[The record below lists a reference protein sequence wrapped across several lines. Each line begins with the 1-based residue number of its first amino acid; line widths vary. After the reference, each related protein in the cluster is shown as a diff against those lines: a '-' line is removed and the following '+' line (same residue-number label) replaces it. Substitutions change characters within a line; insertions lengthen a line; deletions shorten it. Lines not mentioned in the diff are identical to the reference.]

1 LIDKILEFA
10 VRQRVLV
17 LVGALGLL
25 LIGLWSANKLPMDA
39 IPDITGVQVQVNTTV
54 PALAPDEV
62 EKLVTMPLEMALGG
76 VAGVTE
82 MRSLS
87 RFGLSQITLQF
98 TDKSDIYRAR
108 QLVTERLQSAA
119 DSLPAGLTP
128 KLIPITTGLGEVFYY
143 TIDYAPNAP
152 NAPASREAQLMEL
165 WQIQE
170 YVIKPQLRT
179 VPGVAEVN
187 AYGGYQKQIVVQP
200 NIAKLR
206 ETGLTVNDLANVVSE
221 NVENA
226 GGGVVNAGNEQ
237 LVIRGVGRVV
247 SPEEIAQLPVK
258 FTSAVM
264 PLRVKDLA
272 EVQIG
277 HAFRTGAA
285 THSGH
290 EAVLGVAMMLMG
302 ENSHTVAERVAEKM
316 QEIQKRLPSGVVIS
330 PEYNRKN
337 LVHRTIRTV
346 ATNLFEGAML
356 VIAVLLFLLGN
367 WRAAL
372 IVATAIPL
380 AFLFALTGMTRFGIS
395 GNLMSL
401 GAIDFGLII
410 DGAVVIVENVVR
422 QLGLKQ
428 HQLGR
433 ALMREERLHTVV
445 AASQQV
451 GTPMFFGVLIIAI
464 VYLPILALSG
474 IEGKMFHPMALTVM
488 LALGGSLVL
497 ALTLMPALCSFLLR
511 GNIAERDNAVIRA
524 VKRVYSPILALS
536 LRLRWLILV
545 TAAAL
550 FAFAIFIFTRLGA
563 DFIPKLDEGTF
574 TMMVYRA
581 SSINVDRSVEEQ
593 RKTEVEIQK
602 RVPEVTHVFSRI
614 GSAEIATDPMPPS
627 DCDFYIYYKP
637 QNEWRKVNG
646 RTISK
651 EDLAKII
658 SAEIEKLNPG
668 ARVMVAQPVEMRFNE
683 MLEGIRA
690 DIAVKIFGN
699 DYDELERLGSEVK
712 EVLEQIPGTREGEG
726 EVEYETTG
734 RAPML
739 EIRVKRDVLAK
750 YNLHAGDVNQTI
762 SAALGGQTVG
772 TLIEGNRRFEI
783 VVRLSESER
792 QTLDAIRALPV
803 RVGDSGMLPLGDV
816 ADVEHVKTVSPILRD
831 SAQRRAALMVNL
843 RGRDVESW
851 VREAD
856 AKVRE
861 RVQLPAGYMLEFG
874 GQFENLREAK
884 ARLAIVVPAALAF
897 IFVLI
902 FMAFGSVRQALL
914 VYTGVP
920 LAVTGGVVALWMRG
934 MPFSISAA
942 VGFIALS
949 GVAVL
954 NGVVMIS
961 YFNQLRER
969 GLDTRSAVFEG
980 SLTRLRPVLMT
991 AAVAAFGFIPMALS
1005 TSAGAEVQ
1013 RPLATVVI
1021 GGIISSTFLTL
1032 LLLPVLYDW
1041 VERRTRSNETPERR
1055 QRGVAV
1061 ARPMHLPE
1069 PPSTQELSRA

>member
-1 LIDKILEFA
+1 MINKILEFS

-17 LVGALGLL
+17 LMGALALL
-25 LIGLWSANKLPMDA
+25 LVGLWSAARLPMDA
-39 IPDITGVQVQVNTTV
+39 IPDITGIQVQVNTTI

-62 EKLVTMPLEMALGG
+62 EKLVTVPLEMALGG

-98 TDKSDIYRAR
+98 TDKTDVYRAR
-108 QLVTERLQSAA
+108 QLVTERLQTAS
-119 DSLPAGLTP
+119 DSIPAGLTP

-143 TIDYAPNAP
+143 TVDFSPGTP
-152 NAPASREAQLMEL
+152 KVRASRAAQLMAL
-165 WQIQE
+165 WEVQE

-179 VPGVAEVN
+179 VQGVAEVN
-187 AYGGYQKQIVVQP
+187 AYGGYTKQIVVEP
-200 NIAKLR
+200 KIDKLR
-206 ETGLTVNDLANVVSE
+206 DAGLTVNDLAKVVGE
-221 NVENA
+221 NVENT
-226 GGGVVNAGNEQ
+226 GGGIVNSGKEQ
-237 LVIRGVGRVV
+237 LVIRGVGRVN
-247 SPEEIAQLPVK
+247 STEEIAQLPVK
-258 FTSAVM
+258 FGAAVM
-264 PLRVKDLA
+264 PLRVKDFA
-272 EVQIG
+272 NVEIG

-285 THSGH
+285 THSGE

-302 ENSHTVAERVAEKM
+302 ENSHAVAERVAAKIG
-316 QEIQKRLPSGVVIS
+316 EIQKQLPSGMIIS

-346 ATNLFEGAML
+346 ATNLVEGALL
-356 VIAVLLFLLGN
+356 VTAVLLFLLGN

-380 AFLFALTGMTRFGIS
+380 AFLFAITGMARFGIS

-422 QLGLKQ
+422 QLGAKQ

-433 ALMREERLHTVV
+433 RLTTEERLHTVI
-445 AASQQV
+445 AASKQV
-451 GTPMFFGVLIIAI
+451 GNPMFFGVLIIAI

-488 LALGGSLVL
+488 MALGGSLVL

-511 GNIAERDNAVIRA
+511 GRIAERDNLIIRA
-524 VKRVYSPILALS
+524 IKHIYSPILQLA
-536 LRLRWLILV
+536 LRLRWLVVFGAL
-545 TAAAL
+545 AL
-550 FAFAIFIFTRLGA
+550 FAVALLIFTRLGA

-574 TMMVYRA
+574 TMMIFRTN
-581 SSINVDRSVEEQ
+581 SINIDESIEQQ
-593 RKTEVEIQK
+593 RKTEREIPK

-627 DCDFYIYYKP
+627 DCDFYVYYKP
-637 QNEWRKVNG
+637 PGEWRKVDN
-646 RTISK
+646 RPISK

-658 SAEIEKLNPG
+658 ATEIENLNPG

-699 DYDELERLGSEVK
+699 DYDVLERLGSEVK

-739 EIRVKRDVLAK
+739 EIKVKRDVLAK

-762 SAALGGQTVG
+762 AAALGGQTVG
-772 TLIEGNRRFEI
+772 TMLEGNRRFDI
-783 VVRLSESER
+783 VVRLAEKDREN
-792 QTLDAIRALPV
+792 LDAIRALPV
-803 RVGDSGMLPLGDV
+803 RVGDAGLLPLGEV
-816 ADVEHVKTVSPILRD
+816 AEIDRVKTVSPILRD
-831 SAQRRAALMVNL
+831 SGQRRAALMVNL
-843 RGRDVESW
+843 RGRDIDSW

-861 RVQLPAGYMLEFG
+861 HVQLPGGYTLEFG
-874 GQFENLREAK
+874 GQFENLREAR
-884 ARLAIVVPAALAF
+884 ARLTIVVPAALAF

-914 VYTGVP
+914 VYSGVP
-920 LAVTGGVVALWMRG
+920 LAITGGVVALWLRN

-961 YFNQLRER
+961 YFNQLREEGR
-969 GLDTRSAVFEG
+969 DLRTAVIEG

-1005 TSAGAEVQ
+1005 ISAGAEVQ

-1021 GGIISSTFLTL
+1021 GGIVSSTFLTL
-1032 LLLPVLYDW
+1032 ILVPVLYEW
-1041 VERRTRSNETPERR
+1041 AERQSGLSAARVAAVTEADR
-1055 QRGVAV
+1055 QSITV
-1061 ARPMHLPE
+1061 
-1069 PPSTQELSRA
+1069 

>member
-1 LIDKILEFA
+1 MIDKILEFA

-17 LVGALGLL
+17 LMGALALL
-25 LIGLWSANKLPMDA
+25 LLGLWSANKLPMDA

-54 PALAPDEV
+54 PALAPGEV

-152 NAPASREAQLMEL
+152 NPPKSREAQLMEL
-165 WQIQE
+165 WEIQE

-200 NIAKLR
+200 NIAKLH
-206 ETGLTVNDLANVVSE
+206 ETGLTVNDLAKVVSE

-258 FTSAVM
+258 FAAAVM

-285 THSGH
+285 THSGQ

-302 ENSHTVAERVAEKM
+302 ENSHAVAERVANEV
-316 QEIQKRLPSGVVIS
+316 QEIQKRLPDGVVIS

-356 VIAVLLFLLGN
+356 VIGVLLFLLGN

-372 IVATAIPL
+372 IVGAAIPL
-380 AFLFALTGMTRFGIS
+380 SFLFALTGMARFGIS

-433 ALMREERLHTVV
+433 VLTREERLHTVV
-445 AASQQV
+445 AASKQV

-511 GNIAERDNAVIRA
+511 GNIAEGDNAVIRA
-524 VKRVYSPILALS
+524 VKSVYSPILRLS
-536 LRLRWLILV
+536 LRLRWLIV
-545 TAAAL
+545 VIAAAL
-550 FAFAIFIFTRLGA
+550 FLVAIFIFTRLGA

-581 SSINVDRSVEEQ
+581 SSINLDRSVEEQ
-593 RKTEVEIQK
+593 RKTEMEIQK
-602 RVPEVTHVFSRI
+602 RVPEITHVFSRI
-614 GSAEIATDPMPPS
+614 GSAEIATDPMLPS

-637 QNEWRKVNG
+637 QKEWRKVNG
-646 RTISK
+646 RMISE

-658 SAEIEKLNPG
+658 STEIEKLNPET
-668 ARVMVAQPVEMRFNE
+668 RVMVAQPVEMRFNE

-712 EVLEQIPGTREGEG
+712 EVLQQIPGTREGEG

-750 YNLHAGDVNQTI
+750 YNLHASDVNQTI
-762 SAALGGQTVG
+762 AAALGGQTVG
-772 TLIEGNRRFEI
+772 ALIEGNRRFEI

-792 QTLDAIRALPV
+792 QNLDAIRALPV

-816 ADVEHVKTVSPILRD
+816 ADVERVKTVSPILRD

-843 RGRDVESW
+843 SGRDVESW

-861 RVQLPAGYMLEFG
+861 HVQLPAGYTLEFG

-897 IFVLI
+897 IFILI

-920 LAVTGGVVALWMRG
+920 LAVTGGIVALWLRE

-961 YFNQLRER
+961 YFNQLREE
-969 GLDTRSAVFEG
+969 GADVRSAVIEG

-1021 GGIISSTFLTL
+1021 GGVISSTFLTL

-1041 VERRTRSNETPERR
+1041 LERR
-1055 QRGVAV
+1055 
-1061 ARPMHLPE
+1061 ARAGEISKQPQQPRYAGA
-1069 PPSTQELSRA
+1069 T

>member
-1 LIDKILEFA
+1 MIDKILEFS
-10 VRQRVLV
+10 VRQRVLI
-17 LVGALGLL
+17 LMAALALL
-25 LIGLWSANKLPMDA
+25 LIGLWSATKLPMDA

-62 EKLVTMPLEMALGG
+62 EKLVTVPLEMALGG

-98 TDKSDIYRAR
+98 TDKSDVYRAR
-108 QLVTERLQSAA
+108 QLVTERLQTAG
-119 DSLPAGLTP
+119 DTLPAGVTP
-128 KLIPITTGLGEVFYY
+128 TLIPITTGLGEVSYY
-143 TIDYAPNAP
+143 TVDYAPNAP
-152 NAPASREAQLMEL
+152 GIPPTREAQLMAL
-165 WQIQE
+165 WEIQE

-179 VPGVAEVN
+179 VSGVAEVN
-187 AYGGYQKQIVVQP
+187 AYGGYVKQIVVTP
-200 NIAKLR
+200 NIAKLHDA
-206 ETGLTVNDLANVVSE
+206 GLTVSDLAKVVGE

-237 LVIRGVGRVV
+237 LVIRGVGRVA
-247 SPEEIAQLPVK
+247 SPQEIAELPIK
-258 FTSAVM
+258 FAAGVM

-272 EVQIG
+272 DVKIG

-285 THSGH
+285 THGGQ

-302 ENSHTVAERVAEKM
+302 ENSHAVAEGVAEKIT
-316 QEIQKRLPSGVVIS
+316 EIQKRLTSGVVIS

-346 ATNLFEGAML
+346 ATNLFEGALL
-356 VIAVLLFLLGN
+356 VITVLLFLLGN
-367 WRAAL
+367 WRAAF
-372 IVATAIPL
+372 IVAAAIPL
-380 AFLFALTGMTRFGIS
+380 SLLFAITGMTRLGIS

-410 DGAVVIVENVVR
+410 DGAVVVVENVVR
-422 QLGLKQ
+422 QLGIKQ
-428 HQLGR
+428 HELAR
-433 ALMREERLHTVV
+433 RLTTEERLHVV
-445 AASQQV
+445 LTASKQV

-464 VYLPILALSG
+464 VYVPILALSG

-497 ALTLMPALCSFLLR
+497 TLTLMPALCSFLLTGR
-511 GNIAERDNAVIRA
+511 IAERDTLIIRLI
-524 VKRVYSPILALS
+524 KSVYAPILRWA
-536 LRLRWLILV
+536 LRLRWLVVLGAI
-545 TAAAL
+545 AL
-550 FAFAIFIFTRLGA
+550 FAVAMIIFRHLGA

-574 TMMVYRA
+574 TIMVFRT
-581 SSINVDRSVEEQ
+581 SSINMTQSVAEQ
-593 RKTEVEIQK
+593 RRTEEEIPK
-602 RVPEVTHVFSRI
+602 RVPEITHVFSRI
-614 GSAEIATDPMPPS
+614 GSAEIATDPMPAS

-637 QNEWRKVNG
+637 QNEWRKVGN
-646 RTISK
+646 RPISK
-651 EDLAKII
+651 EELARII
-658 SAEIEKLNPG
+658 TAEIEALNPG

-683 MLEGIRA
+683 MLEGVRA
-690 DIAVKIFGN
+690 DIAVKIFGI
-699 DYDELERLGSEVK
+699 DYDVLERLGSEVK
-712 EVLEQIPGTREGEG
+712 KVLEQIPGTREGEG

-739 EIRVKRDVLAK
+739 EIRVKRDVLTK
-750 YNLHAGDVNQTI
+750 YNLHAGDVNQAIT
-762 SAALGGQTVG
+762 AALGGETVG
-772 TLIEGNRRFEI
+772 RMLEGNRRFDI
-783 VVRLSESER
+783 VIRLSEADREN
-792 QTLDAIRALPV
+792 LDKIRALPV
-803 RVGDSGMLPLGDV
+803 RVGESGLLALGDL
-816 ADVEHVKTVSPILRD
+816 ADIQRVKTVSPILRD
-831 SAQRRAALMVNL
+831 SGQRRAALMVNL
-843 RGRDVESW
+843 QGRDVESW

-861 RVQLPAGYMLEFG
+861 QVKLPEGYTLEFG

-884 ARLAIVVPAALAF
+884 ARLVIVVPAALIF

-902 FMAFGSVRQALL
+902 FTAFSSVRQALL
-914 VYTGVP
+914 VYSGVP
-920 LAVTGGVVALWMRG
+920 LAVTGGVIALWLRD

-961 YFNQLRER
+961 YFNQLREQ
-969 GLDTRSAVFEG
+969 GSDVRSAVIEG
-980 SLTRLRPVLMT
+980 SLTRLRPVIMT

-1005 TSAGAEVQ
+1005 TSAGGEVQ

-1032 LLLPVLYDW
+1032 VLLPVLYEW
-1041 VERRTRSNETPERR
+1041 AERKSRPALR
-1055 QRGVAV
+1055 VAV
-1061 ARPMHLPE
+1061 AATAVAGSPAR
-1069 PPSTQELSRA
+1069 

>member
-1 LIDKILEFA
+1 MIDKILEFS

-17 LVGALGLL
+17 LMSAAALL
-25 LIGLWSANKLPMDA
+25 LVGLWSANRLPMDA

-62 EKLVTMPLEMALGG
+62 EKSVTVPLEAALGG

-98 TDKSDIYRAR
+98 TDKTDIYRAR
-108 QLVTERLQSAA
+108 QLVTERLQSIA
-119 DSLPAGLTP
+119 DSLPPGLTP

-143 TIDYAPNAP
+143 TVDFERDAPNAP
-152 NAPASREAQLMEL
+152 PSREAQLMEL
-165 WQIQE
+165 WEIQE
-170 YVIKPQLRT
+170 YLIKPQLRT
-179 VPGVAEVN
+179 VSGVAEVN
-187 AYGGYQKQIVVQP
+187 AYGGYAKQIVVQP
-200 NIAKLR
+200 DIAKLR
-206 ETGLTVNDLANVVSE
+206 AAGLTVNDLAGVVSE

-226 GGGVVNAGNEQ
+226 GGGVVNSGNDQ
-237 LVIRGVGRVV
+237 LVIRGVGRVT
-247 SPEEIAQLPVK
+247 SPQEIAELPVK
-258 FTSAVM
+258 FAAGVM
-264 PLRVKDLA
+264 PLRVKDFA
-272 EVQIG
+272 NVQIG

-285 THSGH
+285 THGGD
-290 EAVLGVAMMLMG
+290 EALLGVAMMLMG
-302 ENSHTVAERVAEKM
+302 ENSHAVAERVAARVT
-316 QEIQKRLPSGVVIS
+316 EIQKQLPPGVVIKQ
-330 PEYNRKN
+330 EYNRKN

-346 ATNLFEGAML
+346 STNLFEGALL
-356 VIAVLLFLLGN
+356 VTAVLLFLLGN

-372 IVATAIPL
+372 IVAAAIPL
-380 AFLFALTGMTRFGIS
+380 AFLFAITGMTQFGIS

-410 DGAVVIVENVVR
+410 DGAVVVVENVVR
-422 QLGLKQ
+422 QLGAKQ
-428 HQLGR
+428 LQLGR
-433 ALMREERLHTVV
+433 RLTTEERLHTVL
-445 AASQQV
+445 AASRQV
-451 GTPMFFGVLIIAI
+451 GTPMFFGVLIIGI

-488 LALGGSLVL
+488 MALGGSLVL

-511 GNIAERDNAVIRA
+511 GNIAERDNVIIRA
-524 VKRVYSPILALS
+524 IKNIYSPILRLS
-536 LRLRWLILV
+536 LRLRWVILFA
-545 TAAAL
+545 AAAL
-550 FAFAIFIFTRLGA
+550 FALAVLIFTRLGA

-574 TMMVYRA
+574 TMMVFRA
-581 SSINVDRSVEEQ
+581 SSISIEQSVEQQ
-593 RKTEVEIQK
+593 RRTEREIQK

-637 QNEWRKVNG
+637 QSEWRKIDN
-646 RTISK
+646 RRITK
-651 EDLAKII
+651 DQLANII
-658 SAEIEKLNPG
+658 TAEIEKLNPG
-668 ARVMVAQPVEMRFNE
+668 ARLMVAQPVEMRFNE

-690 DIAVKIFGN
+690 DIAVKIFGG
-699 DYDELERLGSEVK
+699 DYDVLERLGSEVK

-750 YNLHAGDVNQTI
+750 YNLHAGEVNQTI
-762 SAALGGQTVG
+762 TAALGGRTVG
-772 TLIEGNRRFEI
+772 TMLEGNRRFDI
-783 VVRLSESER
+783 VVRLAEKDREN
-792 QTLDAIRALPV
+792 LEAIRALPV
-803 RVGDSGMLPLGDV
+803 RVGDAGLLSLGQV
-816 ADVEHVKTVSPILRD
+816 ADIGQVKTVSPILRD

-851 VREAD
+851 VKEAD
-856 AKVRE
+856 TKVRE
-861 RVQLPAGYMLEFG
+861 HVQLPQGYTLEFG

-884 ARLAIVVPAALAF
+884 ARLAVVVPAALAF

-914 VYTGVP
+914 VYSGVP
-920 LAVTGGVVALWMRG
+920 LAVSGGVIALWLRQ

-961 YFNQLRER
+961 YFNQLREE
-969 GLDTRSAVFEG
+969 GKTIRSAVVEG

-1021 GGIISSTFLTL
+1021 GGILSSTFLTL
-1032 LLLPVLYDW
+1032 ILVPVLYEW
-1041 VERRTRSNETPERR
+1041 VEKTTK
-1055 QRGVAV
+1055 
-1061 ARPMHLPE
+1061 
-1069 PPSTQELSRA
+1069 TQQIVT

>member
-1 LIDKILEFA
+1 MIDKILEFS

-17 LVGALGLL
+17 LMAALMLFLG
-25 LIGLWSANKLPMDA
+25 GLWSATKLPMDA

-62 EKLVTMPLEMALGG
+62 EKLVTVPLEMALGG

-98 TDKSDIYRAR
+98 TDRTDIYRAR
-108 QLVTERLQSAA
+108 QLVTERLQSVA
-119 DSLPAGLTP
+119 DSLPQGLTP

-152 NAPASREAQLMEL
+152 NAPASREAQLMAL
-165 WQIQE
+165 WEIQE
-170 YVIKPQLRT
+170 YVIKPKLRT

-187 AYGGYQKQIVVQP
+187 AYGGYVKQIVVQP

-206 ETGLTVNDLANVVSE
+206 DAGLTVSDLAKVVGE

-226 GGGVVNAGNEQ
+226 GGGVVDAGGEQ
-237 LVIRGVGRVV
+237 LVIRGVGRVI
-247 SPEEIAQLPVK
+247 SPEEIEQLPVK
-258 FTSAVM
+258 FAAAVM

-277 HAFRTGAA
+277 HAFRTGAG
-285 THSGH
+285 THDGR
-290 EAVLGVAMMLMG
+290 EALVGVAMMLMG
-302 ENSHTVAERVAEKM
+302 ENSHAVAERVAEKV
-316 QEIQKRLPSGVVIS
+316 QEIQKRLPAGVVIS

-346 ATNLFEGAML
+346 GTNLFEGALL
-356 VIAVLLFLLGN
+356 VTAVLLLLLGN

-372 IVATAIPL
+372 IVASAIPL
-380 AFLFALTGMTRFGIS
+380 AFLFAVTGMRRFGIS

-422 QLGLKQ
+422 QLGAKQ

-433 ALMREERLHTVV
+433 PLTIEERLHTVV
-445 AASQQV
+445 TASQQV

-464 VYLPILALSG
+464 VYVPILALAG

-511 GNIAERDNAVIRA
+511 RKIPERDNAIIRA
-524 VKRVYSPILALS
+524 IKRVYSPILRLS
-536 LRLRWLILV
+536 LRLRWLIIGCAIGVFGL
-545 TAAAL
+545 AL
-550 FAFAIFIFTRLGA
+550 FIFTRLGA
-563 DFIPKLDEGTF
+563 DFIPKLDEGAF
-574 TMMVYRA
+574 TMMVFRP
-581 SSINVDRSVEEQ
+581 SSINLERSIQEQ
-593 RKTEVEIQK
+593 RKTEEEIKK
-602 RVPEVTHVFSRI
+602 RVPEITHVFSRI

-637 QNEWRKVNG
+637 QSEWRKIDN

-651 EDLAKII
+651 DDLAKII
-658 SAEIEKLNPG
+658 TTEIEASNPG

-699 DYDELERLGSEVK
+699 DYDVLERLGSEVK

-739 EIRVKRDVLAK
+739 EIRVKRDVLAR
-750 YNLHAGDVNQTI
+750 YNLHAADVNQAI
-762 SAALGGQTVG
+762 AVALGGQNVG

-783 VVRLSESER
+783 VVRLSENDR
-792 QTLDAIRALPV
+792 RNLDVVRALPV
-803 RVGDSGMLPLGDV
+803 RVGDSGMLPLGQV
-816 ADVEHVKTVSPILRD
+816 ANVERVKTVSPILRD

-843 RGRDVESW
+843 RGRDVDSW

-861 RVQLPAGYMLEFG
+861 RVQLPEGYTLEFG

-914 VYTGVP
+914 VYSGVP
-920 LAVTGGVVALWMRG
+920 LAVTGGIIALWLRG

-954 NGVVMIS
+954 NGVVMIT
-961 YFNQLRER
+961 YFNQLREQ
-969 GLDTRSAVFEG
+969 GSDVRSAVVEG
-980 SLTRLRPVLMT
+980 SLARLRPVLMT
-991 AAVAAFGFIPMALS
+991 AAVAAFGFVPMALS

-1032 LLLPVLYDW
+1032 LLLPLLYDW
-1041 VERRTRSNETPERR
+1041 VERRFSGESGSETAPE
-1055 QRGVAV
+1055 
-1061 ARPMHLPE
+1061 LPV
-1069 PPSTQELSRA
+1069 TTELYSS

>member
-1 LIDKILEFA
+1 L
-10 VRQRVLV
+10 Q
-17 LVGALGLL
+17 GL
-25 LIGLWSANKLPMDA
+25 
-39 IPDITGVQVQVNTTV
+39 
-54 PALAPDEV
+54 
-62 EKLVTMPLEMALGG
+62 
-76 VAGVTE
+76 
-82 MRSLS
+82 
-87 RFGLSQITLQF
+87 
-98 TDKSDIYRAR
+98 
-108 QLVTERLQSAA
+108 A
-119 DSLPAGLTP
+119 DSLPPGLTP
-128 KLIPITTGLGEVFYY
+128 KLIPITTGLGEVLYY
-143 TIDYAPNAP
+143 SVDYSADATHAP
-152 NAPASREAQLMEL
+152 RTRKAQLMEL

-170 YVIKPQLRT
+170 YIIKPQLRT

-187 AYGGYQKQIVVQP
+187 AYGGYVKQIVVQP
-200 NIAKLR
+200 KIDKLR
-206 ETGLTVNDLANVVSE
+206 DAGLTVNDLARVVGE
-221 NVENA
+221 NVENT
-226 GGGVVNAGNEQ
+226 GGGIVNSGNEQ

-247 SPEEIAQLPVK
+247 SPQEISELPVK
-258 FTSAVM
+258 FAAGVM
-264 PLRVKDLA
+264 PMRVNDLA

-285 THSGH
+285 THGGQ
-290 EAVLGVAMMLMG
+290 EAVVGVVMMLMG
-302 ENSHTVAERVAEKM
+302 ENSHAVAERVAKKVN
-316 QEIQKRLPSGVVIS
+316 EIQKRLPAGVVIKQ
-330 PEYNRKN
+330 EYNRKH

-346 ATNLFEGAML
+346 TTNLFEGALL
-356 VIAVLLFLLGN
+356 VTAVLLLLLGN

-372 IVATAIPL
+372 IIAAAIPL
-380 AFLFALTGMTRFGIS
+380 AFLFAITGMTRFGIS

-422 QLGLKQ
+422 QLGAKQ

-433 ALMREERLHTVV
+433 RLTIGERLHTVV
-445 AASQQV
+445 DASKQV
-451 GTPMFFGVLIIAI
+451 GRPMFFGVLIIAI

-474 IEGKMFHPMALTVM
+474 VEGKMFHPMALTVM

-511 GNIAERDNAVIRA
+511 GRIAERDNLLVRFC
-524 VKRVYSPILALS
+524 KRVYAPVLHLS
-536 LRLRWLILV
+536 LRLRWLVVLGAV
-545 TAAAL
+545 TL
-550 FAFAIFIFTRLGA
+550 FALAIVIFNRLGA
-563 DFIPKLDEGTF
+563 DFIPKLDEGAF
-574 TMMVYRA
+574 TMMVYRT
-581 SSINVDRSVEEQ
+581 SSINIDESVEQQ
-593 RKTEVEIQK
+593 RKTDREIAV
-602 RVPEVTHVFSRI
+602 RVPEVAHVFSRI

-637 QNEWRKVNG
+637 RSKWRKIDNK
-646 RTISK
+646 TISK
-651 EDLAKII
+651 EELAKII
-658 SAEIEKLNPG
+658 TTEIELLNPG
-668 ARVMVAQPVEMRFNE
+668 AHVMVAQPVEMRFNE

-699 DYDELERLGSEVK
+699 DYDVLERLGSEVK

-739 EIRVKRDVLAK
+739 EIRVKRDVLAQ
-750 YNLHAGDVNQTI
+750 YNLHSGDVNQTI
-762 SAALGGQTVG
+762 AAALGGQTVG
-772 TLIEGNRRFEI
+772 TLVEGNRRFDI
-783 VVRLSESER
+783 VVRLNEADREN
-792 QTLDAIRALPV
+792 LEIIRALPV
-803 RVGDSGMLPLGDV
+803 RVGEAGMLPLGAV
-816 ADVEHVKTVSPILRD
+816 ADIERVKTVSPILRD

-843 RGRDVESW
+843 QGRDVDSW

-861 RVQLPAGYMLEFG
+861 QVQLPEGYSIEFG

-884 ARLAIVVPAALAF
+884 ARLAIVVPTALAF
-897 IFVLI
+897 IFILI
-902 FMAFGSVRQALL
+902 FIAFGSVRQALL
-914 VYTGVP
+914 VYSGVP
-920 LAVTGGVVALWMRG
+920 LAVTGGVVALWLRE

-969 GLDTRSAVFEG
+969 GLDTRSAVIEG

-1021 GGIISSTFLTL
+1021 GGIVSSTFLTL

-1041 VERRTRSNETPERR
+1041 VERRDRASEIPEQSQQPRY
-1055 QRGVAV
+1055 AD
-1061 ARPMHLPE
+1061 A
-1069 PPSTQELSRA
+1069 T

>member
-1 LIDKILEFA
+1 MIDKILEFA

-17 LVGALGLL
+17 LMGALALL
-25 LIGLWSANKLPMDA
+25 LLGLWSATKLPMDA
-39 IPDITGVQVQVNTTV
+39 IPDITGVQAQVNTTV

-98 TDKSDIYRAR
+98 TDNTDIYRAR
-108 QLVTERLQSAA
+108 QLVTERLQSAS
-119 DSLPAGLTP
+119 DSLPPGLIP
-128 KLIPITTGLGEVFYY
+128 KLNPITTGLGEVFYY
-143 TIDYAPNAP
+143 TVDYSPDAAH
-152 NAPASREAQLMEL
+152 APARREAQLMEL
-165 WQIQE
+165 WQIHE
-170 YVIKPQLRT
+170 YIIKPQLRT
-179 VPGVAEVN
+179 VPGIAEIN
-187 AYGGYQKQIVVQP
+187 AYGGYVKQIVVQP
-200 NIAKLR
+200 KIDKLR
-206 ETGLTVNDLANVVSE
+206 DAGLTVNDLARVVGE
-221 NVENA
+221 NVENT
-226 GGGVVNAGNEQ
+226 GGGIVNSGNEQ
-237 LVIRGVGRVV
+237 LVIRGVGRVL
-247 SPEEIAQLPVK
+247 SPQEISELPVK
-258 FTSAVM
+258 FAASVM
-264 PLRVKDLA
+264 PMRVKDLA

-285 THSGH
+285 TADGQ
-290 EAVLGVAMMLMG
+290 EAVLGVALMLMG
-302 ENSHTVAERVAEKM
+302 ENSHAVAERVAHKIG
-316 QEIQKRLPSGVVIS
+316 EIQKLLPAGVLIK
-330 PEYNRKN
+330 PQYDRKD
-337 LVHRTIRTV
+337 LVDRTIHTV
-346 ATNLFEGAML
+346 ATNLFEGALL
-356 VIAVLLFLLGN
+356 VVVVLLFLLGN

-380 AFLFALTGMTRFGIS
+380 SLLFAITGMTRFGIS

-422 QLGLKQ
+422 RLGLKQ

-433 ALMREERLHTVV
+433 ALTTEERLHTVL
-445 AASQQV
+445 AASKQV

-464 VYLPILALSG
+464 VYLPILALAG
-474 IEGKMFHPMALTVM
+474 IEGKMFHPMALTVV

-497 ALTLMPALCSFLLR
+497 ALTLMPALCSFVLR
-511 GNIAERDNAVIRA
+511 GKIAEYDNFAVRFC
-524 VKRVYSPILALS
+524 KRVYGPVLRLS
-536 LRLRWLILV
+536 LRMRWLVVLGAV
-545 TAAAL
+545 AL
-550 FAFAIFIFTRLGA
+550 FALAIVIFNRLGA
-563 DFIPKLDEGTF
+563 DFIPKLDEGAF
-574 TMMVYRA
+574 TMMVYR
-581 SSINVDRSVEEQ
+581 SPSISVDATVEAQ
-593 RKTEVEIQK
+593 RKTDLETK
-602 RVPEVTHVFSRI
+602 ARVPEVTDVFSRI

-627 DCDFYIYYKP
+627 DADFYIYYKP
-637 QNEWRKVNG
+637 RSQWRKING
-646 RTISK
+646 KPISRD
-651 EDLAKII
+651 DLVKII
-658 SAEIEKLNPG
+658 TKEIEAINPG
-668 ARVMVAQPVEMRFNE
+668 TYVMVAQPVEMRFNE

-699 DYDELERLGSEVK
+699 DYDVLERLGARVK

-726 EVEYETTG
+726 EVEFETTG
-734 RAPML
+734 RVPML
-739 EIRVKRDVLAK
+739 EIKVKRDVLAR
-750 YNLHAGDVNQTI
+750 YNLQSGDVNKTI
-762 SAALGGQTVG
+762 AAALGGQTVG
-772 TLIEGNRRFEI
+772 TLVEGNRRFDI
-783 VVRLSESER
+783 VVRLNEADREN
-792 QTLDAIRALPV
+792 LDTIRALPV
-803 RVGDSGMLPLGDV
+803 RVGEAGMLPVGAV
-816 ADVEHVKTVSPILRD
+816 ADIERVKTVSPIMRD

-856 AKVRE
+856 AKVRAQ
-861 RVQLPAGYMLEFG
+861 VQLPEGYNVQFG

-884 ARLAIVVPAALAF
+884 ARLAIVVPTALAF

-914 VYTGVP
+914 VYSGVP
-920 LAVTGGVVALWMRG
+920 LAVTGGVVALWVRG

-969 GLDTRSAVFEG
+969 GLDTRSAVIEG

-1041 VERRTRSNETPERR
+1041 VERRARPNETAE
-1055 QRGVAV
+1055 Q
-1061 ARPMHLPE
+1061 
-1069 PPSTQELSRA
+1069 PPQPQYADAT

>member
-1 LIDKILEFA
+1 VIDKILEFA
-10 VRQRVLV
+10 VGQRVLV
-17 LVGALGLL
+17 LMGALALL
-25 LIGLWSANKLPMDA
+25 LLGLWSANKLPMDA

-62 EKLVTMPLEMALGG
+62 EKLVTVPLEMTLGG

-119 DSLPAGLTP
+119 DSLPPGLTP

-143 TIDYAPNAP
+143 TVDYAPGAP
-152 NAPASREAQLMEL
+152 NAPASREAQLMQL
-165 WQIQE
+165 WEIQE
-170 YVIKPQLRT
+170 YVLKPQLRT

-187 AYGGYQKQIVVQP
+187 AYGGYVKQIVVQP

-206 ETGLTVNDLANVVSE
+206 AAGLTVNDLAKVVGE
-221 NVENA
+221 NVENT
-226 GGGVVNAGNEQ
+226 GGGIVNSGNEQ

-247 SPEEIAQLPVK
+247 SPQEIAELPVK
-258 FTSAVM
+258 FAAGVM
-264 PLRVKDLA
+264 PMRVKDFA
-272 EVQIG
+272 DVEIG
-277 HAFRTGAA
+277 HAFRSGAA
-285 THSGH
+285 THSGQ

-302 ENSHTVAERVAEKM
+302 ENSHAVAERVAEKVD
-316 QEIQKRLPSGVVIS
+316 EIQKRLPAGIVIKQ
-330 PEYNRKN
+330 EYNRKN

-346 ATNLFEGAML
+346 STNLFEGALL
-356 VIAVLLFLLGN
+356 VTAVLLLLLGN

-380 AFLFALTGMTRFGIS
+380 AFLFAITGMTRFGIS

-433 ALMREERLHTVV
+433 ALAKEERLHTVL
-445 AASQQV
+445 AASKQV

-511 GNIAERDNAVIRA
+511 RNIAERDNVIIRA
-524 VKRVYSPILALS
+524 IKSVYSPILRFS
-536 LRLRWLILV
+536 LRLRWLV
-545 TAAAL
+545 VFAAVAL
-550 FAFAIFIFTRLGA
+550 FGLAILIFTRLGA

-581 SSINVDRSVEEQ
+581 SSINIDQSVEQQ
-593 RKTEVEIQK
+593 RKTEREIQK
-602 RVPEVTHVFSRI
+602 NVPEITHVFSRI

-627 DCDFYIYYKP
+627 DCDFYIYCKP
-637 QNEWRKVNG
+637 QSEWRKAG
-646 RTISK
+646 KRPISK
-651 EDLAKII
+651 DELAKII
-658 SAEIEKLNPG
+658 TAEIERLNPG
-668 ARVMVAQPVEMRFNE
+668 VRVMVAQPVEMRFNE

-699 DYDELERLGSEVK
+699 DYDVLERLGSEVK

-762 SAALGGQTVG
+762 AAALGGQTVG
-772 TLIEGNRRFEI
+772 TMIEGNRRFEI
-783 VVRLSESER
+783 VVRLAEKDREN
-792 QTLDAIRALPV
+792 LEAIRALPV
-803 RVGDSGMLPLGDV
+803 RVGDAGMLPLGEL
-816 ADVEHVKTVSPILRD
+816 ADIEQVKTVSPILRD

-851 VREAD
+851 VGEAQG
-856 AKVRE
+856 KVRE
-861 RVQLPAGYMLEFG
+861 HVQLPEGYTLEFG

-914 VYTGVP
+914 VYSGVP
-920 LAVTGGVVALWMRG
+920 LAITGGIVALWLRD

-954 NGVVMIS
+954 NGVVLIS
-961 YFNQLRER
+961 YFNQLREQ
-969 GLDTRSAVFEG
+969 GSDVRSAVVEG
-980 SLTRLRPVLMT
+980 SLTRLRPVVMT

-1005 TSAGAEVQ
+1005 TSAGGEVQ

-1021 GGIISSTFLTL
+1021 GGIVSSTFLTL

-1041 VERRTRSNETPERR
+1041 VERRDRASEIPRHSE
-1055 QRGVAV
+1055 
-1061 ARPMHLPE
+1061 E
-1069 PPSTQELSRA
+1069 PRYVDAT

>member
-1 LIDKILEFA
+1 MIDKILEFS

-17 LVGALGLL
+17 LMGALVLL
-25 LIGLWSANKLPMDA
+25 GGGIWSVTKLPMDA

-62 EKLVTMPLEMALGG
+62 EKLVTVPLEMALGG
-76 VAGVTE
+76 VADVTE

-98 TDKSDIYRAR
+98 TDKTDIYRAR

-119 DSLPAGLTP
+119 DSLPSGLTP

-143 TIDYAPNAP
+143 TVDYRAEAPNKP
-152 NAPASREAQLMEL
+152 SSREAQLMAL
-165 WQIQE
+165 WEIQE

-187 AYGGYQKQIVVQP
+187 AYGGYVKQIVVQP
-200 NIAKLR
+200 DIKKLR
-206 ETGLTVNDLANVVSE
+206 DAGLTVNDLAKVVGE

-226 GGGVVNAGNEQ
+226 GGGIVNAGNEQ
-237 LVIRGVGRVV
+237 LVIRGVGRVT
-247 SPEEIAQLPVK
+247 SSQEISELPVK
-258 FTSAVM
+258 FATGVM
-264 PLRVKDLA
+264 PLQVKDFA
-272 EVQIG
+272 DVQIG

-285 THSGH
+285 THGGE

-302 ENSHTVAERVAEKM
+302 ENSHAVAERVAAKVE
-316 QEIQKRLPSGVVIS
+316 EIRKVLPTDVVIS

-337 LVHRTIRTV
+337 LVHRTIYTV
-346 ATNLFEGAML
+346 SRNLFEGALL
-356 VIAVLLFLLGN
+356 VTAVLLFLLGN
-367 WRAAL
+367 WRASL

-380 AFLFALTGMTRFGIS
+380 AFLFAITGMNRFGIS

-410 DGAVVIVENVVR
+410 DGAVVIVENIVR
-422 QLGLKQ
+422 QLGAKQ
-428 HQLGR
+428 HQL
-433 ALMREERLHTVV
+433 MRKLSTEERLHVVV
-445 AASQQV
+445 AASKQV

-488 LALGGSLVL
+488 MALGGSLVL
-497 ALTLMPALCSFLLR
+497 ALTLMPALSSLLLR
-511 GNIAERDNAVIRA
+511 GNIAERDNLIIRMM
-524 VKRVYSPILALS
+524 KRIYAPILQLS
-536 LRLRWLILV
+536 LRVWWLVLFG
-545 TAAAL
+545 AMAL
-550 FAFAIFIFTRLGA
+550 FALALVIFTRLGA

-574 TMMVYRA
+574 TMMVYRT
-581 SSINVDRSVEEQ
+581 SSISLDESVEQQ
-593 RKTEVEIQK
+593 RKTEREIQK

-637 QNEWRKVNG
+637 QPEWRRINNVP
-646 RTISK
+646 ISK
-651 EDLAKII
+651 DDLAQII
-658 SAEIEKLNPG
+658 TTEIEKLNPG
-668 ARVMVAQPVEMRFNE
+668 AQIMVAQPVEMRFNE

-690 DIAVKIFGN
+690 DIAVKLFGN
-699 DYDELERLGSEVK
+699 DYDVLERLGAEVK
-712 EVLEQIPGTREGEG
+712 ELLEQIPGTREGEG

-739 EIRVKRDVLAK
+739 EIRVKREVLAK
-750 YNLHAGDVNQTI
+750 YNLHADEVNQTI
-762 SAALGGQTVG
+762 GVALGGQTAGV
-772 TLIEGNRRFEI
+772 LIEGDRRFDI
-783 VVRLSESER
+783 VVRLAEQDREN
-792 QTLDAIRALPV
+792 LDVIRALPV
-803 RVGDSGMLPLGDV
+803 RVGDAGLLPLGQLAEIEQV
-816 ADVEHVKTVSPILRD
+816 QTVSPILRD
-831 SAQRRAALMVNL
+831 SARRRAALMVNL

-851 VREAD
+851 VHEANE
-856 AKVRE
+856 KVRKHI
-861 RVQLPAGYMLEFG
+861 QLPEGYTLEFG

-914 VYTGVP
+914 VYSGVP
-920 LAVTGGVVALWMRG
+920 LAITGGVVALWLRD

-961 YFNQLRER
+961 YFNQLREE
-969 GLDTRSAVFEG
+969 GNDVRSAVVDG

-1021 GGIISSTFLTL
+1021 GGIVSSTFLTL
-1032 LLLPVLYDW
+1032 VVLPVLYNW
-1041 VERRTRSNETPERR
+1041 VERN
-1055 QRGVAV
+1055 QRESEKTMIG
-1061 ARPMHLPE
+1061 
-1069 PPSTQELSRA
+1069 

>member
-1 LIDKILEFA
+1 MIDRILEFS

-17 LVGALGLL
+17 LMAGVALL
-25 LIGLWSANKLPMDA
+25 LGGLWSANKLPMDA

-54 PALAPDEV
+54 RALAPDEV
-62 EKLVTMPLEMALGG
+62 EKLVTAPLEMALGG

-98 TDKSDIYRAR
+98 TDKTDIYRAR
-108 QLVTERLQSAA
+108 QLVAERLQSAA

-128 KLIPITTGLGEVFYY
+128 SLIPITTGLGEVFYY
-143 TIDYAPNAP
+143 TTDYAPGAPNAP
-152 NAPASREAQLMEL
+152 TTREAQLMEL

-170 YVIKPQLRT
+170 YLIKPQLRT

-187 AYGGYQKQIVVQP
+187 AYGGYVKQIVVQP
-200 NIAKLR
+200 RIAKLR
-206 ETGLTVNDLANVVSE
+206 EAGLTVNDLAKVIGE

-226 GGGVVNAGNEQ
+226 GGGIVNAGTEQ

-247 SPEEIAQLPVK
+247 SPQEIAELPVK
-258 FTSAVM
+258 FAAAVM
-264 PLRVKDLA
+264 PLRVKDFA
-272 EVQIG
+272 DVQIG

-285 THSGH
+285 THGGE
-290 EAVLGVAMMLMG
+290 EAVVGVAMMLMG
-302 ENSHTVAERVAEKM
+302 DNSHAVAERVAQKVKD
-316 QEIQKRLPSGVVIS
+316 IQKRLPAGVVINE
-330 PEYNRKN
+330 EYNRKN

-346 ATNLFEGAML
+346 TTNLFEGALL
-356 VIAVLLFLLGN
+356 VTAVLLLLLGN

-380 AFLFALTGMTRFGIS
+380 SFLFAITGMTRFGIS

-410 DGAVVIVENVVR
+410 DGAVVMVENVVR
-422 QLGLKQ
+422 QLGAKQ
-428 HQLGR
+428 REVARRLTT
-433 ALMREERLHTVV
+433 EERLHVV
-445 AASQQV
+445 LTASKQV

-511 GNIAERDNAVIRA
+511 GSVAEGENAIVRA
-524 VKRVYSPILALS
+524 VKSIYSPS
-536 LRLRWLILV
+536 LRLALRFQWLVVLGAV
-545 TAAAL
+545 AL
-550 FAFAIFIFTRLGA
+550 FVLAILIFNRLGA
-563 DFIPKLDEGTF
+563 DFIPKLDEGAF

-581 SSINVDRSVEEQ
+581 ASISVDATVEAQ
-593 RKTEVEIQK
+593 RKTDREIK
-602 RVPEVTHVFSRI
+602 ARVPEVTHVFSRI

-627 DCDFYIYYKP
+627 DCDFYIFYKP
-637 QNEWRKVNG
+637 RSEWRKIDN
-646 RTISK
+646 RRITK
-651 EDLAKII
+651 EELAKII
-658 SAEIEKLNPG
+658 TTEIETLNPG
-668 ARVMVAQPVEMRFNE
+668 AHVMVAQPVEMRFNE

-699 DYDELERLGSEVK
+699 DYDVLERLGSEVK

-739 EIRVKRDVLAK
+739 EIRVKRDLLAK
-750 YNLHAGDVNQTI
+750 YNLHAGDVNQAI
-762 SAALGGQTVG
+762 SAALAGQTVG
-772 TLIEGNRRFEI
+772 TMIEANRRFDI
-783 VVRLSESER
+783 VVRLAEKDREN
-792 QTLDAIRALPV
+792 LEAIRALPV
-803 RVGDSGMLPLGDV
+803 RVGEAGMLALGEL
-816 ADVEHVKTVSPILRD
+816 ADIERVKTVSPILRD

-843 RGRDVESW
+843 RRRDVESW
-851 VREAD
+851 VREAET
-856 AKVRE
+856 KVRQQ
-861 RVQLPAGYMLEFG
+861 VQLPEGYTIEFG

-902 FMAFGSVRQALL
+902 FMAFGSVRQTLL

-920 LAVTGGVVALWMRG
+920 LAVTGGIVALWLRG

-954 NGVVMIS
+954 NGVVMIA
-961 YFNQLRER
+961 YFNQLREEGR
-969 GLDTRSAVFEG
+969 DVRSAVIEG
-980 SLTRLRPVLMT
+980 SLTRLRPVFVT

-1021 GGIISSTFLTL
+1021 GGIVSSTFLTL
-1032 LLLPVLYDW
+1032 ILLPVLYEW
-1041 VERRTRSNETPERR
+1041 VEDKRTVGMKMP
-1055 QRGVAV
+1055 
-1061 ARPMHLPE
+1061 
-1069 PPSTQELSRA
+1069 

>member
-1 LIDKILEFA
+1 MIDKILEFS

-17 LVGALGLL
+17 LMGAAALL
-25 LIGLWSANKLPMDA
+25 LVGLWSATKLPMDA

-62 EKLVTMPLEMALGG
+62 EKLVTVPLEMALGG

-119 DSLPAGLTP
+119 DSLPPGLTP
-128 KLIPITTGLGEVFYY
+128 KLIPITTGLGEVVYY
-143 TIDYAPNAP
+143 TVDYAPGAP
-152 NAPASREAQLMEL
+152 NVPASREAQLMQL
-165 WQIQE
+165 WEIQE

-187 AYGGYQKQIVVQP
+187 AYGGYVKQTVVQP
-200 NIAKLR
+200 DIAKLR
-206 ETGLTVNDLANVVSE
+206 AAGLTVNDLAKVVGE
-221 NVENA
+221 NVENV
-226 GGGVVNAGNEQ
+226 GGGIVNSGSEQ

-247 SPEEIAQLPVK
+247 SPQEIAELPVK
-258 FTSAVM
+258 FAASVM
-264 PLRVKDLA
+264 PMRVKDLA

-285 THSGH
+285 THGGQ

-302 ENSHTVAERVAEKM
+302 ENSHAVAERVAEKVN
-316 QEIQKRLPSGVVIS
+316 EIQNQLPAGVIIKQ
-330 PEYNRKN
+330 EYNRKN

-346 ATNLFEGAML
+346 SMNLFEGALL
-356 VIAVLLFLLGN
+356 VTAVLLLLLGN

-372 IVATAIPL
+372 IVASAIPL
-380 AFLFALTGMTRFGIS
+380 AFLFAITGMTRFGIS

-410 DGAVVIVENVVR
+410 DGAVVIVDNVVR
-422 QLGLKQ
+422 QLGIKQ

-433 ALMREERLHTVV
+433 RLTTEERLHTVV
-445 AASQQV
+445 AASKQV

-464 VYLPILALSG
+464 VYIPILALSG
-474 IEGKMFHPMALTVM
+474 IEGKMFHPMAITVM

-511 GNIAERDNAVIRA
+511 RNIAERDNVIIRA
-524 VKRVYSPILALS
+524 IKSVYSPILRLS
-536 LRLRWLILV
+536 LRLRWLV
-545 TAAAL
+545 VFAAAAL
-550 FAFAIFIFTRLGA
+550 FGLAILIFTRLGA

-581 SSINVDRSVEEQ
+581 SSINIDQTIEQQ
-593 RKTEVEIQK
+593 RKTEQEIQK
-602 RVPEVTHVFSRI
+602 RVPEITHVFSRI

-627 DCDFYIYYKP
+627 DCDFYIYCKP
-637 QNEWRKVNG
+637 RNEWRKTSNG
-646 RTISK
+646 PISK
-651 EDLAKII
+651 DELAKII
-658 SAEIEKLNPG
+658 TAEIEALNPG
-668 ARVMVAQPVEMRFNE
+668 VRVMVAQPVEMRFNE

-699 DYDELERLGSEVK
+699 DYDVLERLGSEVK
-712 EVLEQIPGTREGEG
+712 EVLDQIPGTREGEG

-762 SAALGGQTVG
+762 ATALGGRTVG
-772 TLIEGNRRFEI
+772 TMIEGNRRFEI
-783 VVRLSESER
+783 VVRLAEKDREN
-792 QTLDAIRALPV
+792 LEAIRALPV
-803 RVGDSGMLPLGDV
+803 RVGDAGMLSLGEL
-816 ADVEHVKTVSPILRD
+816 ADIERVKTVSPILRD

-851 VREAD
+851 VREAN

-861 RVQLPAGYMLEFG
+861 HVRLPEGYTLEFG

-884 ARLAIVVPAALAF
+884 ARLVIVVPAALAF

-914 VYTGVP
+914 VYSGVP
-920 LAVTGGVVALWMRG
+920 LAITGGIVALWLRD

-961 YFNQLRER
+961 YFNQLREQ
-969 GLDTRSAVFEG
+969 GSDVRSAVVEG

-1021 GGIISSTFLTL
+1021 GGIVSSTFLTL
-1032 LLLPVLYDW
+1032 VLLPVLYEW
-1041 VERRTRSNETPERR
+1041 VERKSTR
-1055 QRGVAV
+1055 
-1061 ARPMHLPE
+1061 MCPE
-1069 PPSTQELSRA
+1069 PHPLPDLASTKGVYF

>member
-1 LIDKILEFA
+1 MIDQILEFS

-17 LVGALGLL
+17 LMGALALL
-25 LIGLWSANKLPMDA
+25 LGGLWSATKLPMDA

-62 EKLVTMPLEMALGG
+62 EKLVTVPLEMALGG

-98 TDKSDIYRAR
+98 TDRTDIYRAR

-119 DSLPAGLTP
+119 DSLPPGLTP

-143 TIDYAPNAP
+143 SIDFAPGAPNAP
-152 NAPASREAQLMEL
+152 SSREAQLMQLWEL
-165 WQIQE
+165 QE

-187 AYGGYQKQIVVQP
+187 TYGGYVKQIVVQP
-200 NIAKLR
+200 NTARLR
-206 ETGLTVNDLANVVSE
+206 DAGLTVNDLAKIVSE

-226 GGGVVNAGNEQ
+226 GGGIVNAGNDQ
-237 LVIRGVGRVV
+237 LVIRGVGRVT
-247 SPEEIAQLPVK
+247 SPQEIAELPVK
-258 FTSAVM
+258 FAAGVM
-264 PLRVKDLA
+264 PLRVKDFA

-285 THSGH
+285 THAGQ
-290 EAVLGVAMMLMG
+290 EAVVGVAMMLMG
-302 ENSHTVAERVAEKM
+302 ENSHAVAERVTEKVK
-316 QEIQKRLPSGVVIS
+316 EIQKRLPSGVVIS

-346 ATNLFEGAML
+346 ATNLFEGALL

-372 IVATAIPL
+372 IVAAAIPL
-380 AFLFALTGMTRFGIS
+380 SLLFALIGMTRFGIS

-422 QLGLKQ
+422 QLGAKQ

-433 ALMREERLHTVV
+433 RLTIDERLHTVIG
-445 AASQQV
+445 ASKQV

-488 LALGGSLVL
+488 LALGGSLAL

-511 GNIAERDNAVIRA
+511 GNIAERDNWIIRFA
-524 VKRVYSPILALS
+524 KRAYSPILQLA
-536 LRLRWLILV
+536 LRLRWLVVLGAI
-545 TAAAL
+545 TL
-550 FAFAIFIFTRLGA
+550 FAVAIFIFSRLGA

-574 TMMVYRA
+574 TMMVFRH
-581 SSINVDRSVEEQ
+581 SSISVEQSIEQ
-593 RKTEVEIQK
+593 QRRTEQEIPK

-637 QNEWRKVNG
+637 PSEWRKIDG
-646 RTISK
+646 HSISK

-658 SAEIEKLNPG
+658 TAEIEKLNPG

-699 DYDELERLGSEVK
+699 DYDVLERLGSEVK

-750 YNLHAGDVNQTI
+750 FNLHAGDVNQTI

-772 TLIEGNRRFEI
+772 TMIEGNRRFDI
-783 VVRLSESER
+783 VVRLAESDRENLE
-792 QTLDAIRALPV
+792 TIRALPV
-803 RVGDSGMLPLGDV
+803 RVGDAGILPLGEV
-816 ADVEHVKTVSPILRD
+816 ADIEWVKTVSPILRD

-851 VREAD
+851 VKEAD

-861 RVQLPAGYMLEFG
+861 HVRLPEGYTLEFG
-874 GQFENLREAK
+874 GQFENLLEAK

-897 IFVLI
+897 IFALI

-920 LAVTGGVVALWMRG
+920 LAVTGGVIALWLRD

-961 YFNQLRER
+961 YFNQLREQ
-969 GLDTRSAVFEG
+969 GHDVRSAVIEG

-991 AAVAAFGFIPMALS
+991 AGVAALGFVPMALS

-1021 GGIISSTFLTL
+1021 GGILSSTFLTL

-1041 VERRTRSNETPERR
+1041 VE
-1055 QRGVAV
+1055 QRDRATDISEQSEK
-1061 ARPMHLPE
+1061 ARYADA
-1069 PPSTQELSRA
+1069 T

>member
-1 LIDKILEFA
+1 MIESILEFS

-17 LVGALGLL
+17 LMGALALL
-25 LIGLWSANKLPMDA
+25 LGGLWSATKLPIDA

-62 EKLVTMPLEMALGG
+62 EKLVTVPLEMALGG

-98 TDKSDIYRAR
+98 TDNSDIYRAR
-108 QLVTERLQSAA
+108 QLVTERMQSAA
-119 DSLPAGLTP
+119 DSLPQGLTP

-143 TIDYAPNAP
+143 TIDYAPSAP
-152 NAPASREAQLMEL
+152 NVPTSREAQLMAL
-165 WQIQE
+165 WEIQE

-187 AYGGYQKQIVVQP
+187 AYGGYVKQIIVQP
-200 NIAKLR
+200 NIAKLHDA
-206 ETGLTVNDLANVVSE
+206 GLTVSDLANVIGE
-221 NVENA
+221 NVENV
-226 GGGVVNAGNEQ
+226 GGGSVNAGAEQ
-237 LVIRGVGRVV
+237 LVIRGVARVV
-247 SPEEIAQLPVK
+247 SPEQIAELPVK
-258 FTSAVM
+258 FAAAVM

-277 HAFRTGAA
+277 HAFRTGAG
-285 THSGH
+285 THDGR
-290 EAVLGVAMMLMG
+290 EALVGVAMMLMG
-302 ENSHTVAERVAEKM
+302 ENSHAVAERVAEKVE
-316 QEIQKRLPSGVVIS
+316 EIQKRLPAGVVIN

-346 ATNLFEGAML
+346 GTNLFEGALL
-356 VIAVLLFLLGN
+356 VTAVLLLLIGN
-367 WRAAL
+367 WRAAF
-372 IVATAIPL
+372 IVASAIPL
-380 AFLFALTGMTRFGIS
+380 AFLFAVTGMKRFGIS

-422 QLGLKQ
+422 QLGAKQ
-428 HQLGR
+428 HQIGR
-433 ALMREERLHTVV
+433 RLTVEERLPVV
-445 AASQQV
+445 VTASKQI

-464 VYLPILALSG
+464 VYVPILALAG

-511 GNIAERDNAVIRA
+511 GNIAERENAIIRGI
-524 VKRVYSPILALS
+524 KSTYSPILRLS
-536 LRLRWLILV
+536 LRFRWIV
-545 TAAAL
+545 IVGAVGFFAL
-550 FAFAIFIFTRLGA
+550 ALFIFTKLGA
-563 DFIPKLDEGTF
+563 DFIPKLDEGAF
-574 TMMVYRA
+574 TIMLFR
-581 SSINVDRSVEEQ
+581 SSSMNLERTIEEQ
-593 RKTEVEIQK
+593 RKTEQEIKK
-602 RVPEVTHVFSRI
+602 RVPEITHVFSRI

-637 QNEWRKVNG
+637 RSEWRKRRNDP
-646 RTISK
+646 ISK
-651 EDLAKII
+651 DDLAKLITT
-658 SAEIEKLNPG
+658 EIEALNPG

-699 DYDELERLGSEVK
+699 DYDVLERLGSEVK
-712 EVLEQIPGTREGEG
+712 GVLEQIPGTREGEG
-726 EVEYETTG
+726 EVEYETTS

-750 YNLHAGDVNQTI
+750 YNLHAADVNETI
-762 SAALGGQTVG
+762 AAALGGQNVG
-772 TLIEGNRRFEI
+772 MLVEGNRRFEI
-783 VVRLSESER
+783 VVRLSENDR
-792 QTLDAIRALPV
+792 PNLDVIRALPV
-803 RVGDSGMLPLGDV
+803 RVGQSGMLQLGQL
-816 ADVEHVKTVSPILRD
+816 ADVERVKTVSPILRD

-843 RGRDVESW
+843 RGRDVDSW
-851 VREAD
+851 VKEAS

-861 RVQLPAGYMLEFG
+861 HVRFPEGYTIEFG

-914 VYTGVP
+914 VYSGVP
-920 LAVTGGVVALWMRG
+920 LAVTGGVIALWLRG

-954 NGVVMIS
+954 NGVVMIAC
-961 YFNQLRER
+961 FNQLREQGR
-969 GLDTRSAVFEG
+969 DVRAAVLEG
-980 SLTRLRPVLMT
+980 STTRLRPVIMT
-991 AAVAAFGFIPMALS
+991 AAVAAFGFVPMALS
-1005 TSAGAEVQ
+1005 TNAGAEVQ

-1032 LLLPVLYDW
+1032 LLLPLLYDL
-1041 VERRTRSNETPERR
+1041 VERRGFREATLETS
-1055 QRGVAV
+1055 ADLLK
-1061 ARPMHLPE
+1061 LPVV
-1069 PPSTQELSRA
+1069 

>member
-1 LIDKILEFA
+1 
-10 VRQRVLV
+10 
-17 LVGALGLL
+17 
-25 LIGLWSANKLPMDA
+25 
-39 IPDITGVQVQVNTTV
+39 
-54 PALAPDEV
+54 
-62 EKLVTMPLEMALGG
+62 
-76 VAGVTE
+76 
-82 MRSLS
+82 
-87 RFGLSQITLQF
+87 
-98 TDKSDIYRAR
+98 
-108 QLVTERLQSAA
+108 
-119 DSLPAGLTP
+119 
-128 KLIPITTGLGEVFYY
+128 
-143 TIDYAPNAP
+143 
-152 NAPASREAQLMEL
+152 
-165 WQIQE
+165 
-170 YVIKPQLRT
+170 
-179 VPGVAEVN
+179 
-187 AYGGYQKQIVVQP
+187 
-200 NIAKLR
+200 
-206 ETGLTVNDLANVVSE
+206 
-221 NVENA
+221 
-226 GGGVVNAGNEQ
+226 
-237 LVIRGVGRVV
+237 
-247 SPEEIAQLPVK
+247 
-258 FTSAVM
+258 M

-277 HAFRTGAA
+277 HAFRTGAG
-285 THSGH
+285 THDGR
-290 EAVLGVAMMLMG
+290 EALVGVAMMLMG
-302 ENSHTVAERVAEKM
+302 ENSHAVAERVAEKVE
-316 QEIQKRLPSGVVIS
+316 EIQKRLPAGVVIS

-346 ATNLFEGAML
+346 GTNLFEGALL
-356 VIAVLLFLLGN
+356 VTAVLLLLLGN

-372 IVATAIPL
+372 IVASAIPL
-380 AFLFALTGMTRFGIS
+380 AFLFAVTGMRLFGIS

-422 QLGLKQ
+422 QLGAKQ

-433 ALMREERLHTVV
+433 RLTIEERLHTVV
-445 AASQQV
+445 AASKQV

-464 VYLPILALSG
+464 VYVPILALSG

-511 GNIAERDNAVIRA
+511 GNIAERDNAIIRA
-524 VKRVYSPILALS
+524 IKSIYSPLLRLS
-536 LRLRWLILV
+536 LRLRWLVIFGAVGFLV
-545 TAAAL
+545 VAL
-550 FAFAIFIFTRLGA
+550 FIFTRLGA
-563 DFIPKLDEGTF
+563 DFIPKLDEGAF
-574 TMMVYRA
+574 TMMVFRP
-581 SSINVDRSVEEQ
+581 SSINLDRSIEEQ
-593 RKTEVEIQK
+593 RRTEQEIK
-602 RVPEVTHVFSRI
+602 NRVPEITHVFSRI

-637 QNEWRKVNG
+637 QSQWRKIDNHP
-646 RTISK
+646 ISK
-651 EDLAKII
+651 DDLAKII
-658 SAEIEKLNPG
+658 TTEIEALNPG

-699 DYDELERLGSEVK
+699 DYDVLERLGSEVK

-726 EVEYETTG
+726 EVEFETTG

-739 EIRVKRDVLAK
+739 EIRVKRDVLAR
-750 YNLHAGDVNQTI
+750 YNLHAADVNQAIAT
-762 SAALGGQTVG
+762 ALGGQNVG
-772 TLIEGNRRFEI
+772 MLIEGNRRFEI
-783 VVRLSESER
+783 VVRLSENDR
-792 QTLDAIRALPV
+792 RNLDVVRALPV
-803 RVGDSGMLPLGDV
+803 RVGDSGMLPLGQL
-816 ADVEHVKTVSPILRD
+816 ADVESVKTVSPILRD

-843 RGRDVESW
+843 RGRDVDSW
-851 VREAD
+851 VKDAD

-861 RVQLPAGYMLEFG
+861 HVKLPEGYTLEFG

-914 VYTGVP
+914 VYSGVP
-920 LAVTGGVVALWMRG
+920 LAVTGGIVALWLRD

-961 YFNQLRER
+961 YFNQLREQGR
-969 GLDTRSAVFEG
+969 DVRTAVLEG
-980 SLTRLRPVLMT
+980 SLTRLRPVIMT

-1032 LLLPVLYDW
+1032 LLLPLLYDL
-1041 VERRTRSNETPERR
+1041 VERRRPREVRSETVPDLL
-1055 QRGVAV
+1055 QADPV
-1061 ARPMHLPE
+1061 
-1069 PPSTQELSRA
+1069 

>member
-1 LIDKILEFA
+1 MINKILEFA

-17 LVGALGLL
+17 LVGALALL
-25 LIGLWSANKLPMDA
+25 LVGLWSANKLPMDA

-62 EKLVTMPLEMALGG
+62 EKLVTVPLEMALGG

-98 TDKSDIYRAR
+98 TDKTDVYRAR
-108 QLVTERLQSAA
+108 QLVTERLQGAS
-119 DSLPAGLTP
+119 DSLPPGLTP
-128 KLIPITTGLGEVFYY
+128 KLAPITTGLGEVFYY
-143 TIDYAPNAP
+143 SVDYSPDAMNA
-152 NAPASREAQLMEL
+152 AATREAQLMEL

-170 YVIKPQLRT
+170 YTIKPQLRT
-179 VPGVAEVN
+179 VPGIAEIN
-187 AYGGYQKQIVVQP
+187 AYGGYVKQIVVQP
-200 NIAKLR
+200 RIDKLR
-206 ETGLTVNDLANVVSE
+206 DAGLTVNDLARVVGE
-221 NVENA
+221 NVENT
-226 GGGVVNAGNEQ
+226 GGGIVNTGNEQ

-247 SPEEIAQLPVK
+247 SPQEISELPVK
-258 FTSAVM
+258 FAAGVM
-264 PLRVKDLA
+264 PIRIKDLA

-277 HAFRTGAA
+277 RAFRTGAA
-285 THSGH
+285 TDSGQ
-290 EAVLGVAMMLMG
+290 EAVLGVALMLTG
-302 ENSHTVAERVAEKM
+302 ENSHAVAERVAHKM
-316 QEIQKRLPSGVVIS
+316 EEIQKVLPAGVVIK
-330 PEYNRKN
+330 PQYNRKD
-337 LVHRTIRTV
+337 LVHRTIHTV
-346 ATNLFEGAML
+346 ATNLFEGALLVVAML
-356 VIAVLLFLLGN
+356 LLLLGN

-380 AFLFALTGMTRFGIS
+380 AFLFGITGMTRFGIS

-422 QLGLKQ
+422 WLGLKQ

-433 ALMREERLHTVV
+433 ALTTEERLHTVV
-445 AASQQV
+445 AASKQV

-497 ALTLMPALCSFLLR
+497 ALTLMPALCSFVLR
-511 GNIAERDNAVIRA
+511 GKITERDNLVVRFC
-524 VKRVYSPILALS
+524 KRVYAPVLHLS
-536 LRLRWLILV
+536 LRLRWLVVLGAV
-545 TAAAL
+545 AL
-550 FAFAIFIFTRLGA
+550 FALAIVIFNRLGA
-563 DFIPKLDEGTF
+563 DFIPKLDEGAF

-581 SSINVDRSVEEQ
+581 ASISVDATVEAQ
-593 RKTEVEIQK
+593 RKTDLEIK
-602 RVPEVTHVFSRI
+602 ARVPEVEQVFSRI

-637 QNEWRKVNG
+637 RSQWRKIDNKP
-646 RTISK
+646 ISK
-651 EDLAKII
+651 NDLAKII
-658 SAEIEKLNPG
+658 TTEIEAINPG
-668 ARVMVAQPVEMRFNE
+668 THVMVAQPVEMRFNE

-699 DYDELERLGSEVK
+699 EYDVLERLGAEVK

-726 EVEYETTG
+726 EVEFETTG

-739 EIRVKRDVLAK
+739 EIKVKRDVLAQ
-750 YNLHAGDVNQTI
+750 YNLHSGDVNQTI
-762 SAALGGQTVG
+762 AAALGGQTVG
-772 TLIEGNRRFEI
+772 TLIEGNRRFDV
-783 VVRLSESER
+783 VVRLNEANRENLE
-792 QTLDAIRALPV
+792 TIRALPV
-803 RVGDSGMLPLGDV
+803 RVGEAGMLPLGAV
-816 ADVEHVKTVSPILRD
+816 ADIERVKTVSPILRD

-861 RVQLPAGYMLEFG
+861 QVPFPEGYSVEFG

-884 ARLAIVVPAALAF
+884 ARLAIVVPTALAF

-914 VYTGVP
+914 VYSGVP
-920 LAVTGGVVALWMRG
+920 LAVTGGVVTLWLRD

-961 YFNQLRER
+961 YFNQLREQGSDVR
-969 GLDTRSAVFEG
+969 AAVVEG

-1021 GGIISSTFLTL
+1021 GGIVSSTFLTL

-1041 VERRTRSNETPERR
+1041 VERRRDRASEIPVQSE
-1055 QRGVAV
+1055 
-1061 ARPMHLPE
+1061 E
-1069 PPSTQELSRA
+1069 PRYADAT

>member
-1 LIDKILEFA
+1 MIDRILEFA

-17 LVGALGLL
+17 LMGALALL
-25 LIGLWSANKLPMDA
+25 LVGLWSASKLPMDA

-62 EKLVTMPLEMALGG
+62 EKLVTVPLEMALGG

-98 TDKSDIYRAR
+98 TDNTDIYRAR
-108 QLVTERLQSAA
+108 QLVTERLQGTT
-119 DSLPAGLTP
+119 DSLPPGLTP
-128 KLIPITTGLGEVFYY
+128 KLVPITTGLGEVFYY
-143 TIDYAPNAP
+143 SLDYLPNAR
-152 NAPASREAQLMEL
+152 NAPATREAQLMEL
-165 WQIQE
+165 WHIQE
-170 YVIKPQLRT
+170 YIIKPQLRT

-187 AYGGYQKQIVVQP
+187 AYGGYVKQIVVQP

-206 ETGLTVNDLANVVSE
+206 DAGLTVNDLAKVVGE
-221 NVENA
+221 NVENT
-226 GGGVVNAGNEQ
+226 GGGIVNSGSEQ

-247 SPEEIAQLPVK
+247 SPQEIAELPVK
-258 FTSAVM
+258 FAAGVM
-264 PLRVKDLA
+264 PMRVKDLA

-285 THSGH
+285 TGSGQ
-290 EAVLGVAMMLMG
+290 EAVLGVALMLTG
-302 ENSHTVAERVAEKM
+302 ENSHAVAERVAHKMGEIEKL
-316 QEIQKRLPSGVVIS
+316 LPAGVVVK
-330 PEYNRKN
+330 PQYNRKD
-337 LVHRTIRTV
+337 LVHRTIHTV
-346 ATNLFEGAML
+346 ATNLFEGALL
-356 VIAVLLFLLGN
+356 VVAVLLFLLGN

-380 AFLFALTGMTRFGIS
+380 AFLFAITGMTRFGIS

-428 HQLGR
+428 HQLRR
-433 ALMREERLHTVV
+433 ALTTEERLHTVL
-445 AASQQV
+445 AASKQV

-464 VYLPILALSG
+464 VYLPILALAG

-497 ALTLMPALCSFLLR
+497 ALTLMPALCSFVLR
-511 GNIAERDNAVIRA
+511 GRIAERDNLAVRFC
-524 VKRVYSPILALS
+524 KRVYGPVLRLAL
-536 LRLRWLILV
+536 RLQWLVVLGAV
-545 TAAAL
+545 AL
-550 FAFAIFIFTRLGA
+550 FALAIVIFNRLGA
-563 DFIPKLDEGTF
+563 DFIPKLDEGAF
-574 TMMVYRA
+574 TMMVYR
-581 SSINVDRSVEEQ
+581 SPSISVDATVEAQ
-593 RKTEVEIQK
+593 RKTDLEIK
-602 RVPEVTHVFSRI
+602 ARIPEVTDVFSRI

-627 DCDFYIYYKP
+627 DADFYIYYKP
-637 QNEWRKVNG
+637 RSQWRKIDG
-646 RTISK
+646 KPISR
-651 EDLAKII
+651 EDLVKII
-658 SAEIEKLNPG
+658 TKEIEAINPG
-668 ARVMVAQPVEMRFNE
+668 TYVMVAQPVEMRFNE

-699 DYDELERLGSEVK
+699 DYDVLERLGAQVK

-726 EVEYETTG
+726 EVEFETTG
-734 RAPML
+734 RVPML
-739 EIRVKRDVLAK
+739 EIKVKRDVLAR
-750 YNLHAGDVNQTI
+750 YNLQSGDVNKTI
-762 SAALGGQTVG
+762 AAALGGQTVG
-772 TLIEGNRRFEI
+772 TLVEGNRRFDI
-783 VVRLSESER
+783 VVRLNEADREN
-792 QTLDAIRALPV
+792 LDTIRALPV
-803 RVGDSGMLPLGDV
+803 RVGEAGMLPLGAV
-816 ADVEHVKTVSPILRD
+816 AGIERVKTVSPIMRD

-856 AKVRE
+856 AKMRE
-861 RVQLPAGYMLEFG
+861 QVQLPEGYNVQFG

-884 ARLAIVVPAALAF
+884 ARLAIVVPAALVF

-914 VYTGVP
+914 VYSGVP
-920 LAVTGGVVALWMRG
+920 LAVTGGVVALWLRN

-954 NGVVMIS
+954 NGVVMIT
-961 YFNQLRER
+961 YFNQLREGGR
-969 GLDTRSAVFEG
+969 DVRSAVIEG
-980 SLTRLRPVLMT
+980 SLTRLRPVLVT

-1032 LLLPVLYDW
+1032 VLLPVLYEW
-1041 VERRTRSNETPERR
+1041 AERKKTSNAR
-1055 QRGVAV
+1055 AV
-1061 ARPMHLPE
+1061 
-1069 PPSTQELSRA
+1069 

>member
-1 LIDKILEFA
+1 MIDKIIEFS

-17 LVGALGLL
+17 LMGAVGLL
-25 LIGLWSANKLPMDA
+25 LVGLWSANRLPMDA

-62 EKLVTMPLEMALGG
+62 EKLVTVPLEMALGG
-76 VAGVTE
+76 VPGVTE

-87 RFGLSQITLQF
+87 RFGLSQVTLQF
-98 TDKSDIYRAR
+98 TDRTDVYRAR

-119 DSLPAGLTP
+119 DSLPPGLTP

-143 TIDYAPNAP
+143 SIDYAPNAP
-152 NAPASREAQLMEL
+152 SAPPSREAQLMQLWEL
-165 WQIQE
+165 QE
-170 YVIKPQLRT
+170 YVIKPQLRM

-187 AYGGYQKQIVVQP
+187 AYGGNVKQIVVQP
-200 NIAKLR
+200 NTARLR
-206 ETGLTVNDLANVVSE
+206 DAGLTVSDLAKIVSE

-226 GGGVVNAGNEQ
+226 GGGIVNAGNDQ
-237 LVIRGVGRVV
+237 LVIRGVGRVT
-247 SPEEIAQLPVK
+247 SPQEIAQLPVK
-258 FTSAVM
+258 FAAGVM
-264 PLRVKDLA
+264 PLRVKDFA
-272 EVQIG
+272 EIQIG

-285 THSGH
+285 THAGQ
-290 EAVLGVAMMLMG
+290 EAVVGVAMMLMG
-302 ENSHTVAERVAEKM
+302 ENSHAVAERVAQKFEEVK
-316 QEIQKRLPSGVVIS
+316 KRLPAGVVIMQ
-330 PEYNRKN
+330 EYNRKN

-346 ATNLFEGAML
+346 ATNLFEGALL
-356 VIAVLLFLLGN
+356 VVAVLLFLLGN

-372 IVATAIPL
+372 IVASAIPL
-380 AFLFALTGMTRFGIS
+380 AFLFALTGMTGFGIS

-422 QLGLKQ
+422 QLGAKQ

-433 ALMREERLHTVV
+433 PLTTEERLHTVV
-445 AASQQV
+445 AASKQV

-464 VYLPILALSG
+464 VYVPILALSG

-497 ALTLMPALCSFLLR
+497 ALTLMPALCSFLR
-511 GNIAERDNAVIRA
+511 GNFAERDNRIIRFA
-524 VKRVYSPILALS
+524 KRAYFPILHLAF
-536 LRLRWLILV
+536 RLQWLVVLGAI
-545 TAAAL
+545 TL
-550 FAFAIFIFTRLGA
+550 FALAIFIFSRLGA

-574 TMMVYRA
+574 TMMVFRQ
-581 SSINVDRSVEEQ
+581 SSINIDQSIEQ
-593 RKTEVEIQK
+593 QRRTEQEIPK

-637 QNEWRKVNG
+637 QSEWRKIDG
-646 RTISK
+646 YPISK
-651 EDLAKII
+651 EQLAKII
-658 SAEIEKLNPG
+658 TAEIEALNPG
-668 ARVMVAQPVEMRFNE
+668 ARIMVAQPIEMRFNE

-699 DYDELERLGSEVK
+699 DYDVLEPLGSKVK

-762 SAALGGQTVG
+762 GAALGGQTVG
-772 TLIEGNRRFEI
+772 TMIEGNRRFEI
-783 VVRLSESER
+783 VVRLAEADRENLE
-792 QTLDAIRALPV
+792 TIRALPV
-803 RVGDSGMLPLGDV
+803 RAGDVGMLPLGEV
-816 ADVEHVKTVSPILRD
+816 AAIERVKTVSPILRD
-831 SAQRRAALMVNL
+831 SGQRRAALMVNL

-851 VREAD
+851 VKEAD

-861 RVQLPAGYMLEFG
+861 NIRLPDGYTLEFG

-884 ARLAIVVPAALAF
+884 GRLAIVVPAALAF
-897 IFVLI
+897 IFAFI
-902 FMAFGSVRQALL
+902 FMAFGSLRQALI
-914 VYTGVP
+914 VYSGVP
-920 LAVTGGVVALWMRG
+920 LAITGGVVALWLRG

-949 GVAVL
+949 GIAVL
-954 NGVVMIS
+954 NGVVMIT
-961 YFNQLRER
+961 YFNQLREE
-969 GLDTRSAVFEG
+969 GRSVRESVIEG
-980 SLTRLRPVLMT
+980 ALTRLRPVLMT
-991 AAVAAFGFIPMALS
+991 AAVAAFGFVPMALS
-1005 TSAGAEVQ
+1005 RSAGAEVQ

-1021 GGIISSTFLTL
+1021 GGILSSTFLTL
-1032 LLLPVLYDW
+1032 IVLPVLYAW
-1041 VERRTRSNETPERR
+1041 FEHKRKSSAAPVEEVV
-1055 QRGVAV
+1055 VA
-1061 ARPMHLPE
+1061 
-1069 PPSTQELSRA
+1069 

>member
-1 LIDKILEFA
+1 MIDKILEFS
-10 VRQRVLV
+10 VRQRVLI
-17 LVGALGLL
+17 LMGAFALL
-25 LIGLWSANKLPMDA
+25 LSGLWSAYKLPMDA
-39 IPDITGVQVQVNTTV
+39 IPDITGVQVQVNTSV

-62 EKLVTMPLEMALGG
+62 EKLVTIPLEMALGG

-98 TDKSDIYRAR
+98 TDKTDIYRAR
-108 QLVTERLQSAA
+108 QLVTERLQTAA
-119 DSLPAGLTP
+119 DSLPPGLTP

-143 TIDYAPNAP
+143 TVDYAQDATNLPP
-152 NAPASREAQLMEL
+152 TREAQLMKL
-165 WQIQE
+165 WEIQE

-179 VPGVAEVN
+179 VQGIADVN
-187 AYGGYQKQIVVQP
+187 AYGGFIKQIVVHHNVQ
-200 NIAKLR
+200 KLR
-206 ETGLTVNDLANVVSE
+206 DAGLTVDDLAKIVGE

-226 GGGVVNAGNEQ
+226 GGGIVNSGTEQ
-237 LVIRGVGRVV
+237 LVIRAVGRVN
-247 SPEEIAQLPVK
+247 SPQEITELPVK
-258 FTSAVM
+258 FGAAVM
-264 PLRVKDLA
+264 PLRVKDFA
-272 EVQIG
+272 NVEIG

-285 THSGH
+285 THGGR
-290 EAVLGVAMMLMG
+290 EAVLGVAMMLAG
-302 ENSHTVAERVAEKM
+302 ENSHAVAERVAEKV
-316 QEIQKRLPSGVVIS
+316 QDVQKQLPSGVIIS
-330 PEYNRKN
+330 PEYNRRN
-337 LVHRTIRTV
+337 LVHRTIHTV
-346 ATNLFEGAML
+346 SMNLFEGALL
-356 VIAVLLFLLGN
+356 VVAVLLFLLGN

-380 AFLFALTGMTRFGIS
+380 AFLFALIGMTRFGIS

-410 DGAVVIVENVVR
+410 DGAVVVVENIVR
-422 QLGLKQ
+422 QLGAKQ
-428 HQLGR
+428 HQLER
-433 ALMREERLHTVV
+433 RLTVEERLHTVL
-445 AASQQV
+445 AASKQV

-497 ALTLMPALCSFLLR
+497 ALTLMPALCSFVLR
-511 GNIAERDNAVIRA
+511 GKIAERDNFIIR
-524 VKRVYSPILALS
+524 VLKIVYAPTLQLA
-536 LRLRWLILV
+536 LRLRWLIVLGAV
-545 TAAAL
+545 AL
-550 FAFAIFIFTRLGA
+550 FAIAIFIFRHLGA

-574 TMMVYRA
+574 TMMVFRS
-581 SSINVDRSVEEQ
+581 SSISIEQ
-593 RKTEVEIQK
+593 SIEQQSKTEQEIQK
-602 RVPEVTHVFSRI
+602 RVPEITHVFSRI

-627 DCDFYIYYKP
+627 DCDFYVYYKP
-637 QNEWRKVNG
+637 QSEWRKIDN
-646 RTISK
+646 RPITK
-651 EDLAKII
+651 DDLAKII
-658 SAEIEKLNPG
+658 ATELEALNPG
-668 ARVMVAQPVEMRFNE
+668 ARIMVAQPVEMRFNE

-699 DYDELERLGSEVK
+699 DYDVLERLGSEVK
-712 EVLEQIPGTREGEG
+712 EILEQIPGTREGEG

-734 RAPML
+734 RSPMM

-750 YNLHAGDVNQTI
+750 YNVHAGEVNQTI
-762 SAALGGQTVG
+762 ATALAGQTVG
-772 TLIEGNRRFEI
+772 TMIEENRRFDI
-783 VVRLSESER
+783 VVRLAEADRESI
-792 QTLDAIRALPV
+792 DAIRGLPV
-803 RVGDSGMLPLGDV
+803 RVGDSGLLPLGDL
-816 ADVEHVKTVSPILRD
+816 ADIQRVQTVSPILRD
-831 SAQRRAALMVNL
+831 SAQRRAALMVSL

-861 RVQLPAGYMLEFG
+861 HIQLPEGYMLEFG

-884 ARLAIVVPAALAF
+884 ARLAIVVPLALVF

-914 VYTGVP
+914 VYSGVP
-920 LAVTGGVVALWMRG
+920 LAVTGGIIALWLRD

-961 YFNQLRER
+961 YFNQLREQ
-969 GLDTRSAVFEG
+969 GSNVRSAVLEG

-1021 GGIISSTFLTL
+1021 GGIVSSTLLTL
-1032 LLLPVLYDW
+1032 LLLPILYDW
-1041 VERRTRSNETPERR
+1041 VERRTQATGTREQSPQLRY
-1055 QRGVAV
+1055 AD
-1061 ARPMHLPE
+1061 A
-1069 PPSTQELSRA
+1069 S